1 MRRILQCENPSGSW
15 ISVVMRYELLSPAG
29 SFEKMRFAFAYGAD
43 AVYVGVKSFSLR
55 EQATNLTLEELAEAV
70 QYAHR
75 LGKRLYVTTNIFFHN
90 RHLAPFQDFVKEVA
104 PLGVDGL
111 IVSDLGMISWLREH
125 YPEIPLHVS
134 TQANTTNK
142 ESCRFYE
149 KLGVCRIVLARE
161 LSLEEIGEIREA
173 VSLELE
179 AFVHG
184 AMCVAY
190 SGRCLLSNY
199 FTNPRLYAPGEKF
212 SPGKTLRTRDA
223 NQGDCAQSCRWEYY
237 LVEKNRRNQ
246 MIPLE
251 ETEHGTAI
259 LSSKDLN
266 LAAHLDRLMSVG
278 INSFK
283 IEGRMKSIYYV
294 ANVTRVYRH
303 ALDAFLKGERPSPEI
318 LSELDKVSHREYTTG
333 FYFPHNESLQVTD
346 PAYLREYTFLA
357 YVKEIT
363 QQDTVCQAM
372 NQIRKDQRIEVIFP
386 DGRNMELPQ
395 PSLVVKGEEVF
406 RVQPNEEFVLKG
418 VVLEP
423 FAILRENP
431 RVL

>member
-1 MRRILQCENPSGSW
+1 ME
-15 ISVVMRYELLSPAG
+15 YEILSPAG
-29 SFEKMRFAFAYGAD
+29 SFDKMRFAFAYGAD
-43 AVYVGVKSFSLR
+43 AVYVGAKSFSLR
-55 EQATNLTLEELAEAV
+55 EQATNLTIEELAEAV
-70 QYAHR
+70 NYAHQR
-75 LGKRLYVTTNIFFHN
+75 HKRIYLTTNIFFHN
-90 RHLAPFQDFVKEVA
+90 RHIQPFQEFVREIA

-111 IVSDLGMISWLREH
+111 IVSDLGMITWLREH
-125 YPEIPLHVS
+125 YPEISIHVS

-142 ESCRFYE
+142 ETCRFYE
-149 KLGVCRIVLARE
+149 KLGVRRIVLARE
-161 LSLEEIGEIREA
+161 LSIEEISEIREA

-199 FTNPRLYAPGEKF
+199 FTNPRLYKVGEKF
-212 SPGKTLRTRDA
+212 SPGKTVRTRDA
-223 NQGDCAQSCRWEYY
+223 NLGDCAQSCRWEYY
-237 LVEKNRRNQ
+237 LVEKSRQNQ
-246 MIPLE
+246 MIPVE

-266 LAAHLDRLMSVG
+266 LAAHLDRLMKAG

-303 ALDAFLKGERPSPEI
+303 TLDAFQRGEKPSLAI
-318 LSELDKVSHREYTTG
+318 LAELERISHREYTTG

-346 PAYLREYTFLA
+346 PAYVREYTFLA
-357 YVKEIT
+357 YVKEVRENE
-363 QQDTVCQAM
+363 TVCQAM
-372 NQIRKDQRIEVIFP
+372 NQVRSDQTIEVIFP
-386 DGRNMELPQ
+386 GGRNERLCCEHFF
-395 PSLVVKGEEVF
+395 VGGEK
-406 RVQPNEEFVLKG
+406 RNLVQPNEEFVLKG

-431 RVL
+431 FGGA